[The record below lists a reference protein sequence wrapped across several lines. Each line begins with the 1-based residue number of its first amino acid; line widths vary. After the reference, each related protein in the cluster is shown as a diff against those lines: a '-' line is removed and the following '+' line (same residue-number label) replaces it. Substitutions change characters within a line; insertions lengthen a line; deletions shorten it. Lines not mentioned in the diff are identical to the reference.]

1 MLESQLQDI
10 VNFVNPSPLEILG
23 LHPQDRGYSIRAY
36 IPIANSAWI
45 KVGVE
50 KHLMKNLGNGI
61 FTLETS
67 KNYSDYKILYEDSS
81 KYIHEI
87 HDPYNFDTSLTEYD
101 IFLYK
106 EGRLFKCYSAFGAHL
121 MTKNGVSGVRF
132 VVWAPNAIAVSVIGN
147 FNHWTVGMNPMTNV
161 KSSGIWELFVPD
173 IGENEYYKFAVKTS
187 SGKVNVRTDPYAFFT
202 EPRPRTASIVINHN
216 FTWSDDEW
224 IEGKPANT
232 FHKPISIYEIHLG
245 SWRRNNDSFMNYR
258 EIADLLV
265 VHLKESGFN
274 FVELL
279 PIMEHPLDI
288 SWGYQT
294 LNYFAPTARYGT
306 PDDFMYLVNKLH
318 ENGIGVILDW
328 VPAHFPDDEFGLSLY
343 DGTHLYD
350 YSDPRKGRTPDW
362 GTNVFDFGKN
372 EVRNFL
378 ISSALF
384 WSDVYHIDGI
394 RVDAVTSMLYLDFS
408 RKEWIPNKYGGNI
421 NLEAVSFLQ
430 ELNKQLH
437 TYFPKNITVAEESS
451 SYGSVTSPVEFGG
464 LGFDYKWNMGWMHDT
479 LGFFSTDPLFRKDRI
494 SALTF
499 SISYAF
505 AEKYV
510 LPISHDEVVYGKK
523 SLFGKMPGNNLSN
536 VRLFLSYMFSYP
548 GKKLLFM
555 GNEFAQSVEWNVL
568 SELRW
573 EEFMEKQRQGLFRLV
588 GELNRLYT
596 EFPAFHYDDSYL
608 GFEWVDFNDRENTVI
623 SFLRKSPE
631 GEILCIFNMTPV
643 MRENYCV
650 GVNHDAYYEELFN
663 SDLTQYGGA
672 GIHNGEVHSSPR
684 PFHNRNFSIEITLP
698 PLAALYFRCKNDK

>member
-1 MLESQLQDI
+1 MQESQLQDI
-10 VNFVNPSPLEILG
+10 VNFTDPSPLETLG
-23 LHPQDRGYSIRAY
+23 LHPFNGGYVIRAY
-36 IPIANSAWI
+36 LPIAKNAWI
-45 KVGVE
+45 KIGSE
-50 KHLMKNLGNGI
+50 KQPMNSLGNGI
-61 FTLETS
+61 FTFETS
-67 KNYSDYKILYEDSS
+67 KNHREYKILYEDSS
-81 KYIHEI
+81 KFVHEI
-87 HDPYNFDTSLTEYD
+87 HDPYNFGTSLTEYD

-106 EGRLFKCYSAFGAHL
+106 EGRLFKGYTTFGAHL
-121 MTKNGVSGVRF
+121 ITENGVPGVRF
-132 VVWAPNAIAVSVIGN
+132 IVWAPSGIAVSVIGN

-161 KSSGIWELFVPD
+161 KSSGIWELFVPN
-173 IGENEYYKFAVKTS
+173 IGENEYYKYAIKTS

-202 EPRPRTASIVINHN
+202 EPRPRTASIVVNLH
-216 FTWSDDEW
+216 FVWTDSEW
-224 IEGKPANT
+224 IEGKPMNSL
-232 FHKPISIYEIHLG
+232 HRPMSIYEIHLG
-245 SWRRNNDSFMNYR
+245 SWHRKNGGFMNYR
-258 EIADLLV
+258 DIADLLV
-265 VHLKESGFN
+265 VYLEEAGFN
-274 FVELL
+274 FVEFL
-279 PIMEHPLDI
+279 PVMEHPLDI

-318 ENGIGVILDW
+318 ENGIGIILDW
-328 VPAHFPDDEFGLSLY
+328 VPAHFPDDEFGLSMY

-384 WSDVYHIDGI
+384 WFDFYHVDGI

-437 TYFPKNITVAEESS
+437 TYFPSNVTIAEESS

-479 LGFFSTDPLFRKDRI
+479 LDFFATDPLFRKDRI
-494 SALTF
+494 NALTF

-505 AEKYV
+505 SEKYI

-568 SELRW
+568 SELKWR
-573 EEFMEKQRQGLFRLV
+573 EFKERERQDLYRMV
-588 GELNRLYT
+588 GELNRLYV
-596 EFPAFHYDDSYL
+596 EYSAFHYDDSHD
-608 GFEWVDFNDRENTVI
+608 GFEWVDFNDKENTVI

-631 GEILCIFNMTPV
+631 DEILCIFNMTPV
-643 MRENYCV
+643 MRENYCI
-650 GVNHDAYYEELFN
+650 GVNRDSYYGELFN
-663 SDLTQYGGA
+663 SDLMRYGGT
-672 GIHNGEVHSSPR
+672 GIHNGEVHSSSR
-684 PFHNRNFSIEITLP
+684 PFHNRKFSIEITLP
-698 PLAALYFRCKNDK
+698 PLAGLFFRCKNDK